1 MSRIESG
8 RLELEFEETSLRS
21 IIDDI
26 RNMLDEEAASKKLDI
41 SYDTE
46 GIRDNAVICDRTRLC
61 QVLLNLVSNAV
72 KYTEYG
78 GKVSVLVTQHECDE
92 PETASYEICVRD
104 NGIGMSQEFASRIFE
119 PFERERSSTVSRIQ
133 GTGLGMSITKSII
146 DMMDGEISVKTQEGE
161 GSEFT
166 VRLNLKI
173 SSADEKVSVAATT
186 ADNENE
192 QSADS
197 AASFAGKR
205 ILLAEDN
212 ELNREIAVTILEGFG
227 FEVVSV
233 TDGSEAL
240 EHIVDSA
247 PNTYDLVLM
256 DVQMPVMDG
265 YEASRLIRGL
275 GNKQR
280 AEIPIV
286 AMTANAFE
294 EDRRRAKAAG
304 MDGFITK
311 PINLDEIVIT
321 LGEILK

>member
-1 MSRIESG
+1 
-8 RLELEFEETSLRS
+8 
-21 IIDDI
+21 
-26 RNMLDEEAASKKLDI
+26 
-41 SYDTE
+41 
-46 GIRDNAVICDRTRLC
+46 
-61 QVLLNLVSNAV
+61 
-72 KYTEYG
+72 
-78 GKVSVLVTQHECDE
+78 
-92 PETASYEICVRD
+92 
-104 NGIGMSQEFASRIFE
+104 MSQEFASRIFE

-166 VRLNLKI
+166 VRLKLKL
-173 SSADEKVSVAATT
+173 SSADEKVSVAATA

-197 AASFAGKR
+197 AVSFAGKR

>member
-1 MSRIESG
+1 
-8 RLELEFEETSLRS
+8 
-21 IIDDI
+21 
-26 RNMLDEEAASKKLDI
+26 
-41 SYDTE
+41 
-46 GIRDNAVICDRTRLC
+46 
-61 QVLLNLVSNAV
+61 
-72 KYTEYG
+72 
-78 GKVSVLVTQHECDE
+78 
-92 PETASYEICVRD
+92 
-104 NGIGMSQEFASRIFE
+104 MSQEFASRIFE

-166 VRLNLKI
+166 VRLKLKI
-173 SSADEKVSVAATT
+173 SSADEDASEDVSASDAETS
-186 ADNENE
+186 

-197 AASFAGKR
+197 AAVSFAGKR

-212 ELNREIAVTILEGFG
+212 ELNREIAVAILEGFG

-321 LGEILK
+321 LGEVLK

>member
-1 MSRIESG
+1 
-8 RLELEFEETSLRS
+8 
-21 IIDDI
+21 
-26 RNMLDEEAASKKLDI
+26 
-41 SYDTE
+41 
-46 GIRDNAVICDRTRLC
+46 
-61 QVLLNLVSNAV
+61 
-72 KYTEYG
+72 
-78 GKVSVLVTQHECDE
+78 
-92 PETASYEICVRD
+92 
-104 NGIGMSQEFASRIFE
+104 
-119 PFERERSSTVSRIQ
+119 
-133 GTGLGMSITKSII
+133 MSITKSII

-166 VRLNLKI
+166 VRLKLKI
-173 SSADEKVSVAATT
+173 SSADEKVSVAATA

-227 FEVVSV
+227 FEVVAV